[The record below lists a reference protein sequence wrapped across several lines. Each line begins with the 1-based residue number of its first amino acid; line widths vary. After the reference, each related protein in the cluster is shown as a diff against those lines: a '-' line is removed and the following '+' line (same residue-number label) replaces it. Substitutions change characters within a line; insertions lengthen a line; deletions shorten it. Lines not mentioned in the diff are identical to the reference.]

1 VTTTG
6 APDAA
11 REAAPDRRTT
21 AGASGLPV
29 ATGDQVRA
37 RARAVARRHRGR
49 LGLAVGLHAMAALA
63 GLVGPALLGRL
74 VDEVTGGTTT
84 AHVDRIG
91 LAVLAALVAQVVLVR
106 AARLASYVLGERVL
120 AELREEFL
128 DRVLALP
135 LGTVEEAGTGDLL
148 ARSTRDVEEVAE
160 VVRFAVPE
168 TLIALVTGVL
178 TVGAAVAVSP
188 WITLPSVLVVVPLLW
203 LTTRWYLRRAPAG
216 YLREMAAWSRLTGGI
231 AETVEGGRTIEAL
244 RLQQRRIH
252 RTDADI
258 AAQYRAERY
267 TLFLRTVWFP
277 GIEAGYLV
285 PVACAVLLGG
295 LLSARGL
302 ASVGQVTTVALY
314 MRQLTE
320 PLDVLLSWLD
330 HLQIGTTAFARLL
343 GVAHVPADRQPTG
356 ARPAGERLAAREV
369 RFAYSPGRDVLHG
382 VDLELRPGE
391 RLAMVGPSGAG
402 KSTLGRLLA
411 GVHPPRAG
419 SVTVGGVALVDLAL
433 DELRGQ
439 VLLVTQEQ
447 HVFAGTLRDN
457 LTLARPAAGDADLR
471 AALAA
476 VDALTWV
483 DALPDGLDTLVGAG
497 ARPLSAAQAQQL
509 ALARLVLADPHTLV
523 LDEATSLLDPRAARH
538 LERSLSAVL
547 AGRTVVAIAHRL
559 HTAHD
564 ADRVAVVEDGRIT
577 ELGTHDELV
586 SADGPYATL
595 WHRWRNEPASTLR

>member
-1 VTTTG
+1 MST
-6 APDAA
+6 AA
-11 REAAPDRRTT
+11 SGPP
-21 AGASGLPV
+21 GGGNGLPV
-29 ATGDQVRA
+29 ATIGQVRGRG
-37 RARAVARRHRGR
+37 RALARRHRGR
-49 LGLAVGLHAMAALA
+49 LTLALGLHAAAALA
-63 GLVGPALLGRL
+63 GLAGPALLGLL
-74 VDEVTGGTTT
+74 VDQVTGGTT
-84 AHVDRIG
+84 AGHVDRVA
-91 LAVLAALVAQVVLVR
+91 LAVLAALAAQVVLVR
-106 AARLASYVLGERVL
+106 VARLASYVLGEKVL

-128 DRVLALP
+128 DGVLALP
-135 LGTVEEAGTGDLL
+135 LGTVEQAGTGDLL
-148 ARSTRDVEEVAE
+148 ARSTRDVEDVAE

-168 TLIALVTGVL
+168 TLIALVTAVL

-203 LTTRWYLRRAPAG
+203 LSTRWYLRRAPAG

-231 AETVEGGRTIEAL
+231 TETVEGGRTIEAL
-244 RLQQRRIH
+244 RLQQRRIR
-252 RTDADI
+252 RTDDDI
-258 AAQYRAERY
+258 GEQYRAERY

-277 GIEAGYLV
+277 AIEGAYLI
-285 PVACAVLLGG
+285 PVTCAVLLGG
-295 LLSARGL
+295 LLAARGL

-314 MRQLTE
+314 MRQLVE

-330 HLQIGTTAFARLL
+330 HLQVGATAFARLL
-343 GVAHVPADRQPTG
+343 GVANVPADRQATG
-356 ARPAGERLAAREV
+356 AQPDGERLVARGV

-382 VDLELRPGE
+382 VDLDLRPGE

-411 GVHPPRAG
+411 GVNPPRAG
-419 SVTVGGVALVDLAL
+419 SVTVGGVGLVELPL
-433 DELRGQ
+433 DQLRGH
-439 VLLVTQEQ
+439 VVLVTQEQ

-457 LTLARPAAGDADLR
+457 LTLARPGAGDPALR

-476 VDALTWV
+476 VDALAWV
-483 DALPDGLDTLVGAG
+483 DALPGGLDTLVGAG
-497 ARPLSAAQAQQL
+497 AQPLSAAQAQQV

-577 ELGTHDELV
+577 ELGTHDDLV
-586 SADGPYATL
+586 AADGPYATL
-595 WHRWRNEPASTLR
+595 WHRWRNEPASTLPR

>member
-1 VTTTG
+1 
-6 APDAA
+6 
-11 REAAPDRRTT
+11 
-21 AGASGLPV
+21 V
-29 ATGDQVRA
+29 ATAAQVRA
-37 RARAVARRHRGR
+37 RARALARRHRGR
-49 LGLAVGLHAMAALA
+49 LALAVGLHAAAALA
-63 GLVGPALLGRL
+63 GLAGPALLGLL
-74 VDEVTGGTTT
+74 VDEVGDGTTT
-84 AHVDRIG
+84 GHVDRIA

-106 AARLASYVLGERVL
+106 VARLASYVLGERVL

-128 DRVLALP
+128 DGVLAVP
-135 LGTVEEAGTGDLL
+135 LGTVEQAGTGDLL
-148 ARSTRDVEEVAE
+148 ARSTRDVEDVAE

-168 TLIALVTGVL
+168 TLIALVTAVL

-203 LTTRWYLRRAPAG
+203 LSTRWYLRRAPAG

-231 AETVEGGRTIEAL
+231 TETVEGGRTIEAL
-244 RLQQRRIH
+244 RLQQRRIR
-252 RTDADI
+252 RTDDDI
-258 AAQYRAERY
+258 GEQYRAERY

-277 GIEAGYLV
+277 AIEGAYLI
-285 PVACAVLLGG
+285 PVTCAVLLGG
-295 LLSARGL
+295 LLAARGL

-314 MRQLTE
+314 MRQLVE

-330 HLQIGTTAFARLL
+330 HLQIGATAFARLL
-343 GVAHVPADRQPTG
+343 GVANVPADRQATG
-356 ARPAGERLAAREV
+356 AQPDGERLVASGV

-382 VDLELRPGE
+382 VDLDLRPGE

-411 GVHPPRAG
+411 GVNPPRAG
-419 SVTVGGVALVDLAL
+419 SVTVGGVGLVELPL
-433 DELRGQ
+433 DQLRGH
-439 VLLVTQEQ
+439 VVLVTQEQ

-457 LTLARPAAGDADLR
+457 LTLARPGAGDPALR

-476 VDALTWV
+476 VDALAWV
-483 DALPDGLDTLVGAG
+483 DALPSGLDTLVGAG
-497 ARPLSAAQAQQL
+497 AQPLSAAQAQQV

-559 HTAHD
+559 HTDHD

-577 ELGTHDELV
+577 ELGTHDDLV
-586 SADGPYATL
+586 AADGPYATL
-595 WHRWRNEPASTLR
+595 WHRWRNEPASTLPR